1 MGPAAQDRHSRS
13 QTEQPVPGKCRNF
26 GNFSQGFHAPGRE
39 ESPVGIQSI
48 RQSGGA
54 IRQSIGQSIGQSP
67 WPIRQSIGQSQG
79 PIRQSI
85 GQSIGQS
92 QWTIRQSIGQSDCP
106 VALPHCPIRLPIR
119 DWAIRVR
126 DCPMR
131 LPNRHW
137 AFERSDWA
145 IGLPNHEWAMGKVD
159 WAIGL
164 RNPIGQWDG
173 SIGQCIR
180 QSIGHSAP

>member
-1 MGPAAQDRHSRS
+1 MGPAARDRDSLS
-13 QTEQPVPGKCRNF
+13 QTEQPVRGKCRNF
-26 GNFSQGFHAPGRE
+26 GYFSQGVHAPGRE
-39 ESPVGIQSI
+39 EPPVGIRSI
-48 RQSGGA
+48 RESGGA
-54 IRQSIGQSIGQSP
+54 IRQSIGQSIGQEP
-67 WPIRQSIGQSQG
+67 W

-106 VALPHCPIRLPIR
+106 IALPHCPIRLPIR

-180 QSIGHSAP
+180 QSIGHWAP